1 MNQHVVSSQVVG
13 ERAGTG
19 HAYFVD
25 AGWSRGAAPVAS
37 GHT

>member
-1 MNQHVVSSQVVG
+1 MTKTQALSQVVG
-13 ERAGTG
+13 EPAGTG

-37 GHT
+37 GHR